1 MLFACGFTAYVHGG
15 GSRELVGISATT
27 PELTGKANFPHD
39 LENSDLKGQCVV
51 CAEENN
57 FLNFD
62 QNILKKCVMLVELC
76 LSKGPERPEKISV
89 NAKAIF
95 TPRNLFFISFSF

>member
-1 MLFACGFTAYVHGG
+1 M
-15 GSRELVGISATT
+15 
-27 PELTGKANFPHD
+27 
-39 LENSDLKGQCVV
+39 V

-62 QNILKKCVMLVELC
+62 QNILKNKVMLVEIC

-89 NAKAIF
+89 NAKEIF
-95 TPRNLFFISFSF
+95 TPAIFFLYLSLSSGNLSRKIEVSNGNTLIER